1 MGEIILRRDI
11 RILRLVTEAMA
22 RSSEYAINRI
32 NFSTCEGVLP
42 HLARFLWHRDAEI
55 EINALTALH
64 ELTKYPQNIIQIHS
78 DAVVRRLL
86 GYLMEKDVHK
96 AQKAAG
102 TLRNLR
108 YLAMANMSDNYNF
121 EDVYFPLRSEER
133 RAIERTKREM
143 ITKRLVPEAKAEADK
158 LKRQVTLLYGIYL
171 KHLIKLLSLLLL

>member
-1 MGEIILRRDI
+1 
-11 RILRLVTEAMA
+11 MA